1 MTKPKKNIYKI
12 VILQNGDIKK
22 IKSIGRDK
30 DEMKIEYKALIKESK
45 DVIVSKSTMRDKD
58 IVVPVRYELALL
70 SDNKKDASSVFLE
83 SVMIKNKKF
92 YIVAKSKYKLEEKM
106 YVLPHKKRFYL
117 KEILSMLNNYTIL
130 SVYLVGNRIM
140 IFDGAEINLIFN
152 MVSKS
157 KTIRLYK
164 VLKKH
169 FLGKFFFYERKKNQ
183 KLPIFV
189 VEKLNELDL
198 TVKKFHKYRKEKH
211 G

>member
-12 VILQNGDIKK
+12 VILQNGEIKK

-30 DEMKIEYKALIKESK
+30 DEMKIEYKSLIKESK
-45 DVIVSKSTMRDKD
+45 DVIVSKNTMRDKD
-58 IVVPVRYELALL
+58 LVVPVRYELALL

-83 SVMIKNKKF
+83 SMMIKNKKF
-92 YIVAKSKYKLEEKM
+92 YVAAKSKYKIEEKM

-140 IFDGAEINLIFN
+140 IFDGAEINLIFS

-157 KTIRLYK
+157 KIIRLYK

-183 KLPIFV
+183 KLPTFV
-189 VEKLNELDL
+189 MEKLNELDL
-198 TVKKFHKYRKEKH
+198 TISKFHKYRKEKN